1 MDDRPS
7 VRRFPTAILGG
18 VVAAALAG
26 GAGVAW
32 LTRTPEASAPTPT
45 QEVPATPGDATT
57 GTPPQAAAPDGTAA
71 PTTPADPATTPGQAV
86 ERSLK
91 IYGVKDTGTA
101 IAVSEKTITLATRD
115 RPADQL
121 SAALTQLLTTPS
133 GGDFTT
139 TIPEGTRLLGLE
151 VKDDGI
157 HVNLSQEFASGGG
170 SASMIG
176 RLKQVIYTATT
187 LNPAAPVWLSVDGKP
202 LETLGGE
209 GVIIA
214 QPMTRPEAD
223 GETF

>member
-1 MDDRPS
+1 MDERPS

-18 VVAAALAG
+18 VVAAAMVG

-32 LTRTPEASAPTPT
+32 LTRTPDGPTTPT
-45 QEVPATPGDATT
+45 QESPANPAGTTPG
-57 GTPPQAAAPDGTAA
+57 TPTQAAAPDGSAAA
-71 PTTPADPATTPGQAV
+71 PTTPADPATTPGSAV

-101 IAVSEKTITLATRD
+101 IAVSEKTVTLATRD
-115 RPADQL
+115 RPDDQL
-121 SAALTQLLTTPS
+121 SAALNQLLTTPS

-139 TIPEGTRLLGLE
+139 TIPQGTRLLGLQ
-151 VKDDGI
+151 VKGDGI
-157 HVNLSQEFASGGG
+157 HVNLSEEFTGGGG
-170 SASMIG
+170 SASMVG
-176 RLKQVIYTATT
+176 RLMQVIYTATT
-187 LNPAAPVWLSVDGKP
+187 LNPAAPVWISVEGTP

-223 GETF
+223 GEAF

>member
-18 VVAAALAG
+18 VIATALVG

-32 LTRTPEASAPTPT
+32 LTRTPDAPMPPQESPANPEAPT
-45 QEVPATPGDATT
+45 A
-57 GTPPQAAAPDGTAA
+57 GTPPQATAPDGTAA

-91 IYGVKDTGTA
+91 IYGVRDTGTA

-121 SAALTQLLTTPS
+121 SAALNQLLTTPTD
-133 GGDFTT
+133 GDFTT

-157 HVNLSQEFASGGG
+157 HVNLSAEFVSGGG

-187 LNPAAPVWLSVDGKP
+187 LNPAAPVWLSVEGQP